1 MSTQNLP
8 LAFLCFKCESKVAL
22 LMKFIILSAVAA
34 LSFIP
39 ASQAQTAEAGKV
51 LLALGD
57 VKVSRGG
64 QLSVLKKGSV
74 VQAGDTIVTGPTS
87 NAQVR
92 MSDGA
97 IIAVRPESEF
107 KITEYSFN
115 GKADGSEKASLS
127 LVKGGVRAVTGVIG
141 RENRDN
147 LKVDAVVATVG
158 IRGTG
163 FNIVYCQGGCVNS
176 DRSIAKN
183 GLYANVFEG
192 KVVVAN
198 DAKNG
203 VYGQNEPIYVENKT
217 STIERLKEVPVFL
230 KDTLAGQVNVPK
242 KADSLVVPVLAP
254 VNVPTESASSV
265 PSATASVSTNSGVV
279 TTVPPSITSDTASF
293 IPTVYYNKPGMG
305 QGSPV
310 AASPTGAYFLQL
322 SEIYPNSVSPTDGL
336 PFHNV
341 TPANNAKTSPG
352 VYIVPGYWGVTT
364 TGTTTADYPNK
375 LTLYS
380 SSGSTTPAT
389 VGALKPDGTYGP
401 TPVNDIYALNIIPTT
416 GASTAGAQ
424 VEGGTYNGIV
434 SWGRWGGTVAQVA
447 GYNQGNPITYDAQGG
462 FSYVVGAVTT
472 PDEWTALRANPSTP
486 SSLSFTLLGATSP
499 SSVTPVSGTSWYV
512 TSGNLTANLV
522 NSTINGNLAM
532 TTNQTAGYGLY
543 NMTFAG
549 NLGSGASN
557 AVSTSLAKTAG
568 SLGTCAAACTGT
580 GNVSF
585 YGTNAAAAGLAY
597 DVNTGANVIQGVA
610 VFKR

>member
-1 MSTQNLP
+1 MALLIKSTI
-8 LAFLCFKCESKVAL
+8 LCFLVNIA
-22 LMKFIILSAVAA
+22 
-34 LSFIP
+34 FIP
-39 ASQAQTAEAGKV
+39 SVQAQSKEAGTV
-51 LLALGD
+51 LMALGD
-57 VKVSRGG
+57 VKLNRGG
-64 QLSVLKKGSV
+64 QLSVLKKGGV
-74 VQAGDTIVTGPTS
+74 VQAGDAIVTGATS

-158 IRGTG
+158 VRGTG
-163 FNIVYCQGGCVNS
+163 FNIVYCQANCVNS

-198 DAKNG
+198 DVKNG
-203 VYGQNEPIYVENKT
+203 VYSQNEPIYVENKT

-230 KDTLAGQVNVPK
+230 KDALTGQVNVPK

-293 IPTVYYNKPGMG
+293 IPTTYYNKPGMG
-305 QGSPV
+305 QGSTV
-310 AASPTGAYFLQL
+310 APSATGAYFLQL
-322 SEIYPNSVSPTDGL
+322 SEIFPNSVGSGDGL

-341 TPANNAKTSPG
+341 SPSNNAKAGSPAA
-352 VYIVPGYWGVTT
+352 YLVPGYWGATT
-364 TGTTTADYPNK
+364 DTATNAVSS

-380 SSGSTTPAT
+380 STSPGAAVAT
-389 VGALKPDGTYGP
+389 VGALAANGIYTGS
-401 TPVNDIYALNIIPTT
+401 VNDVYQM
-416 GASTAGAQ
+416 GASASQ

-434 SWGRWGGTVAQVA
+434 SWGRWGGTVSQVA
-447 GYNQGNPITYDAQGG
+447 GYNQGNPIAYDAQSG

-472 PDEWTALRANPSTP
+472 PSEWTALRANVSTP

-568 SLGTCAAACTGT
+568 SLSTCASACTGT

-585 YGTNAAAAGLAY
+585 YGANAAAAGLAY

>member
-1 MSTQNLP
+1 MPRKNLV
-8 LAFLCFKCESKVAL
+8 LFLSNQLRRKTAAFIKL
-22 LMKFIILSAVAA
+22 IILCA
-34 LSFIP
+34 LTNSIFIT
-39 ASQAQTAEAGKV
+39 STHAQSKDSGTV
-51 LLALGD
+51 LMALGD
-57 VKVSRGG
+57 VKINRGG
-64 QLSVLKKGSV
+64 QLSVLKKGGI
-74 VQAGDTIVTGPTS
+74 VQSGDAILTGVTS

-163 FNIVYCQGGCVNS
+163 FNIVYCQGSCVNS

-230 KDTLAGQVNVPK
+230 KDALTGQVNVPK

-293 IPTVYYNKPGMG
+293 VPTTYYNKPGMG

-310 AASPTGAYFLQL
+310 AASTTGAYFLQL
-322 SEIYPNSVSPTDGL
+322 SEIYPNSTSPTDGL

-352 VYIVPGYWGVTT
+352 IYIVPGYWGVTT

-375 LTLYS
+375 FTLYS
-380 SSGSTTPAT
+380 SSTSTTPAT
-389 VGALKPDGTYGP
+389 VRSVMSDGSTATPGA
-401 TPVNDIYALNIIPTT
+401 VNDIYALNINPAT
-416 GASTAGAQ
+416 GASTTGTQ

-447 GYNQGNPITYDAQGG
+447 GYNQGNPITYDAQSG

-472 PDEWTALRANPSTP
+472 PDEWTALRAPSTP
-486 SSLSFTLLGATSP
+486 SSLSFTLMGATSP

-557 AVSTSLAKTAG
+557 AVSTSLSKTAG
-568 SLGTCAAACTGT
+568 SLGTCATTCTGT

-585 YGTNAAAAGLAY
+585 YGANAAAAGLAY
-597 DVNTGANVIQGVA
+597 DVNTGVNVIQGVA
-610 VFKR
+610 VFKKN